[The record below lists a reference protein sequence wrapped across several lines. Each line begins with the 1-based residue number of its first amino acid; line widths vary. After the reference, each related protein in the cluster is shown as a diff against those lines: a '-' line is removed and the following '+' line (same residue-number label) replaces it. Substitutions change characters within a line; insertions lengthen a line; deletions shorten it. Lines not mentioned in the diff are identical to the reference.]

1 MLRQHS
7 ALDVFSLAHSIKIV
21 MKRIFSNRNIM
32 VITGTTSI
40 WTFIF
45 SLYYTF
51 WPLYLMEL
59 GATTE
64 SIGLIAMIQS
74 TAQLLFQFP
83 GGILADRIGRRKV
96 IVYGSMFRLI
106 TPIIF
111 LFATSWEMVLP
122 GVIFQAVAS
131 IYMPAFNALIAESLP
146 HEDRGSAFGAYRMIT
161 MLPLVVTGF
170 LSGVLM
176 DHFGV
181 WEGTRMILMGNV
193 IASIFI
199 VAVRYKFITETFS
212 PKQLSAA
219 KKTSIKDS
227 ILELRNQPRNVWAL
241 ISVSCLSSFALR
253 LSFSFFVLYAVNV
266 IGLSKTQWGLIGS
279 IISIVSMS
287 LSLPGGMLTDKIGR
301 KPNILIARI
310 LTPISTLG
318 LSFARG
324 FNQTLLVRLVS
335 SIGGGLGGGISGA
348 SGGPAWQ
355 ALLADIIPS
364 HKRGRVYG
372 LIGTLTGLM
381 GAPAPWIGG
390 LMWDQISPAFTL
402 QMSCWLGI
410 IPAVIFLFFVKEPKV
425 KEH

>member
-1 MLRQHS
+1 
-7 ALDVFSLAHSIKIV
+7 
-21 MKRIFSNRNIM
+21 M

-51 WPLYLMEL
+51 WPLYLIEL
-59 GATTE
+59 GATPAN
-64 SIGLIAMIQS
+64 IGLIAMIQS

-146 HEDRGSAFGAYRMIT
+146 HEDRGAAFGAYRMIT

-181 WEGTRMILMGNV
+181 WEGTRMILMANV

-212 PKQLSAA
+212 PKQLSTA

-227 ILELRNQPRNVWAL
+227 ISELRNQPRNVWAL

-318 LSFARG
+318 LSLARG

-390 LMWDQISPAFTL
+390 LMWNQISPAFTL

-410 IPAVIFLFFVKEPKV
+410 IPALIFLLFVKEPKV
-425 KEH
+425 KEQ

>member
-1 MLRQHS
+1 
-7 ALDVFSLAHSIKIV
+7 
-21 MKRIFSNRNIM
+21 M
-32 VITGTTSI
+32 VITATTSI

-64 SIGLIAMIQS
+64 NIGLIAMIQS
-74 TAQLLFQFP
+74 TAQLLFQLP

-106 TPIIF
+106 TPIVF

-170 LSGVLM
+170 FSGVFM

-181 WEGTRMILMGNV
+181 WDGTRMILIGNV
-193 IASIFI
+193 FASIFI
-199 VAVRYKFITETFS
+199 VIVRYKFIKETFTS
-212 PKQLSAA
+212 KQLNTA
-219 KKTSIKDS
+219 KKSSIKES
-227 ILELRNQPRNVWAL
+227 ISELRNQPKTVWAL

-253 LSFSFFVLYAVNV
+253 LSFSFFVLYAINI

-279 IISIVSMS
+279 IISVVSMS
-287 LSLPGGMLTDKIGR
+287 LSLPGGMITDKIGR

-310 LTPISTLG
+310 LTPITTLG

-372 LIGTLTGLM
+372 LIGTLTGLV

-410 IPAVIFLFFVKEPKV
+410 IPAIIFLLFVKEPKN
-425 KEH
+425 KEQ

>member
-1 MLRQHS
+1 M
-7 ALDVFSLAHSIKIV
+7 
-21 MKRIFSNRNIM
+21 
-32 VITGTTSI
+32 
-40 WTFIF
+40 
-45 SLYYTF
+45 
-51 WPLYLMEL
+51 YLLEL

-64 SIGLIAMIQS
+64 IIGLIAMIQS
-74 TAQLLFQFP
+74 TAQLIFQLP

-106 TPIIF
+106 TPIVF

-122 GVIFQAVAS
+122 GVICQAVAS
-131 IYMPAFNALIAESLP
+131 VYMPAFNALIAESLP
-146 HEDRGSAFGAYRMIT
+146 HEDRGAAFGAFRMIT
-161 MLPLVVTGF
+161 MLPLVITGF
-170 LSGVLM
+170 LGGVFM

-181 WEGTRMILMGNV
+181 WEGTRMILIVN
-193 IASIFI
+193 IFASIFI
-199 VAVRYKFITETFS
+199 VAVRYKFITETFT
-212 PKQLSAA
+212 PKQLSTA
-219 KKTSIKDS
+219 KKTSIKES
-227 ILELRNQPRNVWAL
+227 ISELRHQPKTVWAL

-253 LSFSFFVLYAVNV
+253 LSFPFFVLYAVNI
-266 IGLSKTQWGLIGS
+266 IGLTNTQWGLIGS
-279 IISIVSMS
+279 IISVVSMS
-287 LSLPGGMLTDKIGR
+287 LSLPGGMITDKIGR

-310 LTPISTLG
+310 LTPITT
-318 LSFARG
+318 FALTFVKG
-324 FNQTLLVRLVS
+324 FNQTLFVRLIS

-381 GAPAPWIGG
+381 GAPSPWIGG

-410 IPAVIFLFFVKEPKV
+410 IPALIFLLFVKEPKI
-425 KEH
+425 KET

>member
-1 MLRQHS
+1 
-7 ALDVFSLAHSIKIV
+7 
-21 MKRIFSNRNIM
+21 M

-51 WPLYLMEL
+51 WPLYLIEL
-59 GATTE
+59 GATPAN
-64 SIGLIAMIQS
+64 IGLIAMIQS

-146 HEDRGSAFGAYRMIT
+146 HEDRGAAFGAYRMIT

-181 WEGTRMILMGNV
+181 WEGTRMILMANV

-199 VAVRYKFITETFS
+199 VAVRYKFIKETFS
-212 PKQLSAA
+212 PKQLSTA
-219 KKTSIKDS
+219 KKTNIKDS
-227 ILELRNQPRNVWAL
+227 ISELRNQPRNVWAL

-318 LSFARG
+318 LSLARG

-372 LIGTLTGLM
+372 LIGTLTGLI

-390 LMWDQISPAFTL
+390 LMWNQISPAFTL

-410 IPAVIFLFFVKEPKV
+410 IPALIFLLFVKEPKV
-425 KEH
+425 KEQ

>member
-1 MLRQHS
+1 M
-7 ALDVFSLAHSIKIV
+7 AYSIRLV
-21 MKRIFSNRNIM
+21 LKRIFSNRNIM
-32 VITGTTSI
+32 VITATTSI

-45 SLYYTF
+45 SIYYTF

-64 SIGLIAMIQS
+64 IIGFIAMIQS
-74 TAQLLFQFP
+74 TAQLIFQLP
-83 GGILADRIGRRKV
+83 GGILTDRIGRRKV

-111 LFATSWEMVLP
+111 IFATSWEMILP
-122 GVIFQAVAS
+122 GVICQAIAS
-131 IYMPAFNALIAESLP
+131 VYMPAFNALIAESLP

-161 MLPLVVTGF
+161 MLPLVVTSF
-170 LSGVLM
+170 FSGVFM

-181 WEGTRMILMGNV
+181 WDGTRMILIAN
-193 IASIFI
+193 IFASIVI
-199 VAVRYKFITETFS
+199 VAVRYKFVTETFS
-212 PKQLSAA
+212 KKQLSSA
-219 KKTSIKDS
+219 KKQSIKEALS
-227 ILELRNQPRNVWAL
+227 ELRTQPKTVWAL
-241 ISVSCLSSFALR
+241 VSVSCLSSFALR
-253 LSFSFFVLYAVNV
+253 LSFSFFVLYAINV
-266 IGLSKTQWGLIGS
+266 IGLTKTQWGLIGS
-279 IISIVSMS
+279 IITIVSMS

-301 KPNILIARI
+301 KPNILLARI
-310 LTPISTLG
+310 LSPITTLG
-318 LSFARG
+318 LTFAKD
-324 FNQTLLVRLVS
+324 FNQTLLVRLIS

-372 LIGTLTGLM
+372 LMGTLTGLM

-390 LMWDQISPAFTL
+390 LMWDQISPDFTL

-410 IPAVIFLFFVKEPKV
+410 IPAILFLLFVKEPKN
-425 KEH
+425 KEK

>member
-1 MLRQHS
+1 
-7 ALDVFSLAHSIKIV
+7 
-21 MKRIFSNRNIM
+21 
-32 VITGTTSI
+32 
-40 WTFIF
+40 
-45 SLYYTF
+45 
-51 WPLYLMEL
+51 MEL
-59 GATTE
+59 GATPAN
-64 SIGLIAMIQS
+64 IGLIAMIQS

-146 HEDRGSAFGAYRMIT
+146 HEDRGAAFGSYRMIT

-181 WEGTRMILMGNV
+181 WEGTRMILMANV

-212 PKQLSAA
+212 PKQLSTA

-227 ILELRNQPRNVWAL
+227 ISELRNQPRNVWAL

-318 LSFARG
+318 LSLARG

-372 LIGTLTGLM
+372 LIGTLTGLI

-390 LMWDQISPAFTL
+390 LMWNQISPAFTL

-410 IPAVIFLFFVKEPKV
+410 IPALIFLLFVKEPKV
-425 KEH
+425 KEQ

>member
-1 MLRQHS
+1 
-7 ALDVFSLAHSIKIV
+7 
-21 MKRIFSNRNIM
+21 
-32 VITGTTSI
+32 
-40 WTFIF
+40 
-45 SLYYTF
+45 
-51 WPLYLMEL
+51 
-59 GATTE
+59 
-64 SIGLIAMIQS
+64 
-74 TAQLLFQFP
+74 
-83 GGILADRIGRRKV
+83 
-96 IVYGSMFRLI
+96 
-106 TPIIF
+106 
-111 LFATSWEMVLP
+111 
-122 GVIFQAVAS
+122 
-131 IYMPAFNALIAESLP
+131 
-146 HEDRGSAFGAYRMIT
+146 
-161 MLPLVVTGF
+161 
-170 LSGVLM
+170 M

-181 WEGTRMILMGNV
+181 WEGTRMILMANV

-212 PKQLSAA
+212 PKQLSTA

-227 ILELRNQPRNVWAL
+227 ISELRNQPRNVWAL

-318 LSFARG
+318 LSLARG

-372 LIGTLTGLM
+372 LIGTFTGLM

-390 LMWDQISPAFTL
+390 LMWNQISPAFTL

-410 IPAVIFLFFVKEPKV
+410 IPALIFLLFVKEPKV
-425 KEH
+425 KEQ